1 VTTTQID
8 PARLVAH
15 LGLQDKPDERA
26 LEALAAAEAW
36 ACRRRSLTKP
46 EVLFTRPDAVEGTVI
61 FAGLLYLSRSQPQG
75 FPGLDADLGSSSED
89 AAMAMAQAMRLVGQD
104 VVVA

>member
-1 VTTTQID
+1 VTTTKID
-8 PARLVAH
+8 PARLVSH
-15 LGLQDKPDERA
+15 LGLDGKADDRA
-26 LEALAAAEAW
+26 VEALAAAEAW

-46 EVLFTRPDAVEGTVI
+46 DALFLRPDVVEGTVI

-75 FPGLDADLGSSSED
+75 FPGLDELGASSED
-89 AAMAMAQAMRLVGQD
+89 AAMAMAQAFRLVGQD